1 MHNILWRLLWY
12 IVEHHDDNKDT
23 VPCDTSVNERRQE
36 VLNNINPT
44 LTLTT
49 VLTIK
54 FKKKDERI
62 TSTQF

>member
-1 MHNILWRLLWY
+1 MTTKTQYLVTHLSMREDKKI
-12 IVEHHDDNKDT
+12 E
-23 VPCDTSVNERRQE
+23 
-36 VLNNINPT
+36 LNNINPT